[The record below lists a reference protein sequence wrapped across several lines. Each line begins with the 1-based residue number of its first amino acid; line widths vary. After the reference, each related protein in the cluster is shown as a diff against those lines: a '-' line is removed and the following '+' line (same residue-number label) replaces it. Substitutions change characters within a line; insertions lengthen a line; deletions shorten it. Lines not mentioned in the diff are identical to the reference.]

1 MGLSNFIYTSC
12 NTKYTTYLDQMDLA
26 FNILY
31 KLLDLQ
37 TKIEKSIL
45 NNRVKKVI
53 RVNFVAENID
63 EYENEEDSTYNDINN
78 AKNSNKNDEDE
89 NYVDEGVDENE
100 IEPETV

>member
-1 MGLSNFIYTSC
+1 
-12 NTKYTTYLDQMDLA
+12 MDLA